1 MAADSLRGKRGRRYT
16 LNGGISK
23 YSEVKWVLISQV
35 FLLAMLEWLRHIIR
49 PSEIQFSDGLI
60 VYIALKS
67 NSQTQQLP
75 VHGRWGV
82 LGRGFLGRR

>member
-1 MAADSLRGKRGRRYT
+1 MCAVRTHAFFGVKPLFQTFRQPQT
-16 LNGGISK
+16 F
-23 YSEVKWVLISQV
+23 SEN
-35 FLLAMLEWLRHIIR
+35 FLAQR

-60 VYIALKS
+60 VYIASKA
-67 NSQTQQLP
+67 NSQTRQSP